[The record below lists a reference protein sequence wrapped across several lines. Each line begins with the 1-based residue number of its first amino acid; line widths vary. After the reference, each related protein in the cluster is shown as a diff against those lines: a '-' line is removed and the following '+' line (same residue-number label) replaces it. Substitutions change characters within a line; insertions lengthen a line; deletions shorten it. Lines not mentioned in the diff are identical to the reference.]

1 MVNNELMDL
10 NAIHATLQAE
20 AERRA
25 QGQLP
30 SSAGVSA
37 PVANSTS
44 PANPLASR
52 GLLSGQPNP
61 NTGNPAMPTAQN
73 PNAGAIS
80 SMNGAVPNGANHI
93 EKALIKRMMQ
103 YPIA

>member
-1 MVNNELMDL
+1 
-10 NAIHATLQAE
+10 
-20 AERRA
+20 
-25 QGQLP
+25 
-30 SSAGVSA
+30 
-37 PVANSTS
+37 
-44 PANPLASR
+44 
-52 GLLSGQPNP
+52 
-61 NTGNPAMPTAQN
+61 MPTAQN